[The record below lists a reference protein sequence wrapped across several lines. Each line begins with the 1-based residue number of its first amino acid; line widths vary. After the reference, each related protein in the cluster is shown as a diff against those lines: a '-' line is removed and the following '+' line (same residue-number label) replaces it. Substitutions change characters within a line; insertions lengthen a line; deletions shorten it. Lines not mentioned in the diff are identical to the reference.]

1 MEIQIQRVNS
11 VQEKLSCLR
20 LKYHVPNFFIVG
32 AAKSGTTSL
41 YHYLKQHPEIYMSP
55 IKEPK
60 YFSSSINRFPHR
72 GPSDIEVDKTVIKSR
87 GDYLRL
93 FSSASVEKWL
103 GDASADYLYFYEHVA
118 PLIKRTSPEAKIIAI
133 LRNPIE
139 RAFSAY
145 CHLVKEGRETLS
157 FEEAIGVE
165 EERKRKNYEFIWFYK
180 GVGFYYSQVEAY
192 LNAFGEKNLKIYL
205 YDDFKQNPYKIIK
218 DIFRFLEVDESFVPD
233 INIKHNV
240 SEVAKNKSLQEFLLG
255 YDHPLK
261 KLFRPVLLGTIG
273 KENTERLVNYFKNKN
288 LMKMKPK
295 TRRYLAEIYREDI
308 LMLQNLVKR
317 DLSDWLE
324 CNSISS
330 IE

>member
-1 MEIQIQRVNS
+1 MH
-11 VQEKLSCLR
+11 R
-20 LKYHVPNFFIVG
+20 LPNFFIVG

-60 YFSSSINRFPHR
+60 YFSSSINKFPHR
-72 GPSDIEVDKTVIKSR
+72 GPNDIEVDKTVIKSW
-87 GDYLRL
+87 GDYLGL
-93 FSSASVEKWL
+93 FGSASVEKRL

-157 FEEAIGVE
+157 FEEAIEIE
-165 EERKRKNYEFIWFYK
+165 EERKKKNYEFIWFYK
-180 GVGFYYSQVEAY
+180 DVGLYYSQVEAY
-192 LNAFGEKNLKIYL
+192 LNAFGEKNVKIYL
-205 YDDFKQNPYKIIK
+205 YDDFKQNPLGVTK
-218 DIFRFLEVDESFVPD
+218 DVFKFLEVDESFVPD
-233 INIKHNV
+233 IAIKHNIL
-240 SEVAKNKSLQEFLLG
+240 EVAKNKSLQEFLLD

-261 KLFRPVLLGTIG
+261 RPLRSVLLSIIG
-273 KENTERLVNYFKNKN
+273 RENTERSVNYFKNKN

-295 TRRYLAEIYREDI
+295 TRRYLAELYRDDI
-308 LMLQNLVKR
+308 LILQNLVKR
-317 DLSDWLE
+317 DLSGWLE
-324 CNSISS
+324 CNSVSS
-330 IE
+330 IVSSLNNYFFSSTEFKKWVIR